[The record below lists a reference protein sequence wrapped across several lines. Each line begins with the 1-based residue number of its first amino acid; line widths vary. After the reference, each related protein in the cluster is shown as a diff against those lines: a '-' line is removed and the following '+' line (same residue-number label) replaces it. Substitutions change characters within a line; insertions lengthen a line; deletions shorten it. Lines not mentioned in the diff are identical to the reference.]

1 MSDLKILF
9 IFVVLFLGPALS
21 PAADFHVDPVNGSDG
36 GDGSAAQPWKS
47 LQRLFDEAM
56 IESREW
62 NALPYKSG
70 SYLVPK
76 NPGAPIK
83 AGDTII
89 LHSGSYGVLNIRSY
103 YNAAPI
109 ALVAEQ
115 GHTPLFRN
123 IAVRSSRNWS
133 LAGLTV
139 NASAFQ
145 ADGFSTLI
153 SLESHN
159 WTGPIDTITITGCN
173 LYSIGDSSA
182 WSKTDWNSKA
192 KNGISVSGKNMKIAY
207 NILRNV
213 NFGISVG
220 AGHSMVEHN
229 IIENFA
235 GDGLRGLGD
244 YTTFQYNTVKNSY
257 DVNDNHDDGFQ
268 SWSVGSDG
276 KVGTG
281 VVRGIVLRGNTII
294 NYEDPN
300 QPFRGTL
307 QGIGCFDGMFAD
319 WVVERN
325 TVRVDHW
332 HGISLYGAINTVIK
346 DNVVTDPNGDAN
358 VGPPWIMLRAHKN
371 NTPSRDC
378 LVTCNVSPK
387 LIVSDEPTITNLY
400 NTLSETGG
408 PRHSKCPAL
417 SNIVPVILP
426 VLLDAHI
433 D

>member
-1 MSDLKILF
+1 MRNLEVLIISCIL
-9 IFVVLFLGPALS
+9 LLLPAIGL
-21 PAADFHVDPVNGSDG
+21 AANFYVDPVKGSYG
-36 GDGSAAQPWKS
+36 GDGSPAQPWKS
-47 LQRLFDEAM
+47 LQRLFDDDL

-62 NALPYKSG
+62 NSLPYTSG
-70 SYLVPK
+70 SSLVPK
-76 NPGAPIK
+76 NPGAPIT

-89 LHSGSYGVLNIRSY
+89 LRSGNYGELFIRSY
-103 YNAAPI
+103 YNAVPI
-109 ALVAEQ
+109 TIVAEQ
-115 GHTPLFRN
+115 GNVPLFRN
-123 IAVRSSRNWS
+123 IVVRSFRNWN

-159 WTGPIDTITITGCN
+159 WTGPIDNVTVSNCN
-173 LYSIGDSSA
+173 LFSIADSSG
-182 WSKTDWNSKA
+182 WSRTDWNSKT
-192 KNGISVSGKNMKIAY
+192 KNGIGVSGKNMKIAH
-207 NILRNV
+207 NSLRNV

-220 AGHSMVEHN
+220 ASHSVVEHN
-229 IIENFA
+229 SIENFA

-244 YTTFQYNTVKNSY
+244 YTTFEYNTVKNCY

-268 SWSVGSDG
+268 SWSVGGDG

-319 WVVERN
+319 WIVERN

-332 HGISLYGAINTVIK
+332 HGISLYGAINTVIR

-358 VGPPWIMLRAHKN
+358 IGPPWIMLRAHKN

-378 LVTCNVSPK
+378 LVACNVSPK
-387 LIVSDEPTITNLY
+387 LIVSDQPTITNYY

-417 SNIVPVILP
+417 ITIAPVILP
-426 VLLDAHI
+426 ILLERNN
-433 D
+433 